1 MVCYCFTGQ
10 FKPGPGTQPAIGTL
24 GELEYVEEDRVE
36 VVVND
41 KGDREEVKRVIKELK
56 AVSSHSTFTE
66 ARLTGNSGTSV

>member
-1 MVCYCFTGQ
+1 MARYWVTGQ

-41 KGDREEVKRVIKELK
+41 KGGRDEVKNAIRELK
-56 AVSSHSTFTE
+56 AVSSWDP
-66 ARLTGNSGTSV
+66 SVFVQVN

>member
-1 MVCYCFTGQ
+1 MMVRYWLTGQ

-41 KGDREEVKRVIKELK
+41 KGDREEVKSAIKELK
-56 AVSSHSTFTE
+56 AVSPYSTST
-66 ARLTGNSGTSV
+66 